1 MRKSD
6 IFFIFLGAC
15 MALGLA
21 ALTHSH
27 AVAESA
33 EKSISFQAE
42 MVRDLE
48 LTDLCLFT
56 EARYTRHPTQA
67 DRHTPFQDHPM
78 SLEHFPTGSIISP
91 PAVVTEDD

>member
-6 IFFIFLGAC
+6 FFFIFLGVC
-15 MALGLA
+15 LTLGLV
-21 ALTHSH
+21 ALVHSH
-27 AVAESA
+27 AERESA
-33 EKSISFQAE
+33 AKSITLRAG
-42 MVRDLE
+42 MVRDLD

-56 EARYTRHPTQA
+56 EARYTRHPSQA

-91 PAVVTEDD
+91 PEVVTRGD